1 MDTVSVGPKANSRL
15 KVVSKPPAQRLILI
29 DLEAM
34 WVKKGKKRPWD
45 ILQIVFLWYEL
56 VVAWTMRGLRCFEGQ
71 GLAGTAQKHS
81 FYWFLLGDSVDGPLL
96 SKYFIFDSILL
107 MLLDIELFRDWHFP
121 FLRGFQINC
130 EIDSTWCV
138 SSQPRSCAPVEEIFK

>member
-56 VVAWTMRGLRCFEGQ
+56 VVAWTMRGLRCFEGKKKKKGRQ
-71 GLAGTAQKHS
+71 NRGKWRNTGRGKKKNKGH
-81 FYWFLLGDSVDGPLL
+81 Y
-96 SKYFIFDSILL
+96 
-107 MLLDIELFRDWHFP
+107 IE
-121 FLRGFQINC
+121 IM
-130 EIDSTWCV
+130 I
-138 SSQPRSCAPVEEIFK
+138 